1 MCNDTAGVFIF
12 MWRYLDCISDVS
24 WISSQQLRWWSPLYT
39 MDQSQLLVQPM
50 NQWSVIFITSNPNRI
65 SDCTTLIF
73 LLRRQSAVDTQ

>member
-24 WISSQQLRWWSPLYT
+24 WISSQQLRWWCPPYT

-73 LLRRQSAVDTQ
+73 LLRSQSAVDTQ